1 VALAHEAILAGL
13 EARSTTDEVPPEQH
27 ALYRPSV
34 QPYLISW
41 LRQRPLDAVATLPVP
56 LLVVHGAVGAQ
67 VDVEDGQ
74 LLVAARPGARLAI
87 IDGMAMC
94 SSMSTVARCGET
106 KVPTQTAIHLYG
118 FSSVLMPLSRTAKQR
133 LRVGLAQGRS
143 QPLETR
149 RSVRRGPDRVRRPA
163 TRDRDGHAVR
173 WAGKALILLR
183 ACRRRGADG
192 QVHLARRNGPH
203 HRRRLL
209 AQGQGDL

>member
-1 VALAHEAILAGL
+1 MHCATGVRGDLGGRHRASGGCAAGASSPGRCPGPLALAHEAILAGL

-56 LLVVHGAVGAQ
+56 LLVVHGAADAQ

-94 SSMSTVARCGET
+94 SIMSTVARCRE
-106 KVPTQTAIHLYG
+106 
-118 FSSVLMPLSRTAKQR
+118 RD
-133 LRVGLAQGRS
+133 QGTHPNRH
-143 QPLETR
+143 TF
-149 RSVRRGPDRVRRPA
+149 VWFFICIYATITDREPA
-163 TRDRDGHAVR
+163 TSSGT
-173 WAGKALILLR
+173 R
-183 ACRRRGADG
+183 ARTRPTA
-192 QVHLARRNGPH
+192 
-203 HRRRLL
+203 
-209 AQGQGDL
+209 